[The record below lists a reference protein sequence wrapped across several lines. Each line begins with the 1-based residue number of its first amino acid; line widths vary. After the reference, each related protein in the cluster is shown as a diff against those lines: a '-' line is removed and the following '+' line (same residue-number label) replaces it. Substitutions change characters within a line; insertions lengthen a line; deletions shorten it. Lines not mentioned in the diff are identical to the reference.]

1 MKKGLNASQIKLIAI
16 IAMTID
22 HVTWTLFPGT
32 DPTWYVL
39 SLHIIGRLTAPI
51 MWFFI
56 AEGCHY
62 TRDIRKYAGR
72 LFIFAVISH
81 FAYNFAFGIPFI
93 PFSTGSVFNQTS
105 VMWSLAWAVVAIAI
119 SRSETFPGLLKF
131 PAILIISLISFP
143 SDWSSI
149 AVMCPLALYNHRGNK
164 KRQAF
169 DIVLWTFFYAVVYYI
184 FLDKLYGVL
193 QMFTFLTI
201 PIIALYHGERGGTK
215 PARHAEEMEGPEGGQ
230 LAVAKPSPLV
240 KWAFYIYYPAHLI
253 AIGIIRLILHGNVSL
268 IFR

>member
-1 MKKGLNASQIKLIAI
+1 MKKGLNASQIKFIAI

-22 HVTWTLFPGT
+22 HVTWSLFPGT

-39 SLHIIGRLTAPI
+39 ALHIIGRLTAPI

-72 LFIFAVISH
+72 LFIFAIISH

-131 PAILIISLISFP
+131 PSLLMISLISFP

-149 AVMCPLALYNHRGNK
+149 AVMCPLALYNDRGNK

-169 DIVLWTFFYAVVYYI
+169 DIVLWTFFYAVVYYF

-201 PIIALYHGERGGTK
+201 PIIALYNGERGGRK
-215 PARHAEEMEGPEGGQ
+215 PAKHVEETEVGQ
-230 LAVAKPSPLV
+230 LVAAKPSPLV
-240 KWAFYIYYPAHLI
+240 KWGFYIYYPAHLV
-253 AIGIIRLILHGNVSL
+253 AVGIIRLVLHGDVSL